1 MPAPPPES
9 EPAIVHTI
17 GGGSGGGSVD
27 GELVPGLL
35 VLVLAIIMWRGLN
48 ALAVQRSKAARRRGE
63 EPRCL
68 RAMERGRLVVLG
80 HASRLCVMYMGVC
93 GCSLEVWVGMRSRLA
108 RQTPEIV

>member
-35 VLVLAIIMWRGLN
+35 VLVLAIIIWQGLN
-48 ALAVQRSKAARRRGE
+48 ALAVQRSKAARRRRE
-63 EPRCL
+63 QPRCL

-80 HASRLCVMYMGVC
+80 HASPLCVVYKGVC
-93 GCSLEVWVGMRSRLA
+93 GCKVGVGMRSRLA
-108 RQTPEIV
+108 RQTPEIA